1 MIVADIQNNT
11 TKKHISFNILA
22 GAIGS
27 AFGCYSIPLYLR

>member
-1 MIVADIQNNT
+1 MIVAGIQNNT